1 LYRNIQCDNPT
12 KLGSKW
18 PIGFREEEVP
28 SGPLVSE
35 KKRFQRKKRNKDTM
49 YFYTFMGILFLL
61 CTSDQRKK
69 NPTINSLEDHPMN
82 ISVKLVQ
89 IGPMVSGKNIIQL

>member
-1 LYRNIQCDNPT
+1 VA
-12 KLGSKW
+12 

-28 SGPLVSE
+28 SGAHWFQRRRGSRE
-35 KKRFQRKKRNKDTM
+35 KKEIKTQC
-49 YFYTFMGILFLL
+49 TFTHLWVSCFFCVLL
-61 CTSDQRKK
+61 ISEKK